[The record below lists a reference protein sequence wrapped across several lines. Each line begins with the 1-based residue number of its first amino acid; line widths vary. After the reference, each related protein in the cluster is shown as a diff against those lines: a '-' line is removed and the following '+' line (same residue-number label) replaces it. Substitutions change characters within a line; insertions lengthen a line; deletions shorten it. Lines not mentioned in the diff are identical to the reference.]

1 MYGKS
6 EPKFN
11 ELQHSVSDDMD
22 VMKSLRKKLVTF
34 AVLGFIVFTGY
45 NAYNA
50 YNIKSDNELMRE
62 EISKANSTFENIKIL
77 NARIQ
82 NLESKHEMLS
92 NCVDYLELQFIKS
105 NKDDEDYEKSVSRSF
120 ASFRDRCQKSV
131 ELSYNYRQEK

>member
-11 ELQHSVSDDMD
+11 ELQHSASDDMD

-50 YNIKSDNELMRE
+50 YNIKSDNELMHE
-62 EISKANSTFENIKIL
+62 EISKANNTFENIKIL

-82 NLESKHEMLS
+82 NLEAKHEMLS
-92 NCVDYLELQFIKS
+92 NCVDYLELQFIKNS
-105 NKDDEDYEKSVSRSF
+105 KDDEKSVSRSF

-131 ELSYNYRQEK
+131 ELSYNSKNNLK

>member
-11 ELQHSVSDDMD
+11 ELRHSEPEEIDI
-22 VMKSLRKKLVTF
+22 MKSLRKKLVTF

-82 NLESKHEMLS
+82 NLEAKHEMLS
-92 NCVDYLELQFIKS
+92 NCVDYLELQFIKN
-105 NKDDEDYEKSVSRSF
+105 NKDDEKSVSRSF

-131 ELSYNYRQEK
+131 ELSYNSKNNLK